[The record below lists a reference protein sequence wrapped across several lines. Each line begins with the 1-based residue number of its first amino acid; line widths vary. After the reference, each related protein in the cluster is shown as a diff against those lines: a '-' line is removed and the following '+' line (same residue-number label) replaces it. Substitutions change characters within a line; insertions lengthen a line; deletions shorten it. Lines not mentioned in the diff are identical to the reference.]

1 MQASDIFGAKN
12 SRGSLLPARC
22 APKAKSQASLDT
34 RLIHY
39 PKYKVQEAS
48 QTKQNKSQSNIYSQ
62 GNKSPL

>member
-48 QTKQNKSQSNIYSQ
+48 QTKQN
-62 GNKSPL
+62 